1 MARSNKS
8 THRSNG
14 GNNGADGGANG
25 GADGGANGGR
35 TGRTGKRHGST
46 AAVTTPARRCHSR
59 QYNRKPL
66 GDPPAQ
72 AARTTRQ
79 HVRWA
84 FH

>member
-1 MARSNKS
+1 MARSNKG

-14 GNNGADGGANG
+14 GGNAADKGG
-25 GADGGANGGR
+25 

-46 AAVTTPARRCHSR
+46 AVTAPTRRCRSR

-66 GDPPAQ
+66 GEPPAQ